1 MFTERFK
8 DKVMVVTGGTSG
20 IGKAVCIRAGAEGAT
35 VVIAGRNEERGKA
48 IEKTITDQGG
58 KALFVRCDVT
68 IKEDI
73 IALYA
78 KVMEVYGRIDI
89 AINNA
94 GIVGDSKKI
103 EDLTDEDW
111 FSVVNAN
118 LNAMFYCIREE
129 VKYMLTNETGGSIVN
144 TASVA
149 GIRATPAGPAYV
161 ASKHGVVG
169 LTKSTAMDYAAK
181 NITCNAICPAG
192 TDTPLTEAAKQKIY
206 AKIAELKAQGKDP
219 QEFMKNSMIAGK
231 TETLQHRNA
240 TSEEQAATILY
251 LPVMRQ
257 DTSPVALSQV
267 MAVLLF
273 INIHMKK
280 DGEEFKAFSFLFSEV
295 AHLIIISFFFYKEFR
310 MFSLTDAVKR
320 VFYIWS

>member
-1 MFTERFK
+1 MNTERFK
-8 DKVMVVTGGTSG
+8 DKIMVVTGGTSG

-149 GIRATPAGPAYV
+149 GIRACLCCQQARCCRTDKINGNGLRCEKHYLQCHLSGRNRYTADRSRKAEDLCQDCGIEGTGKRPAG
-161 ASKHGVVG
+161 
-169 LTKSTAMDYAAK
+169 
-181 NITCNAICPAG
+181 
-192 TDTPLTEAAKQKIY
+192 IY
-206 AKIAELKAQGKDP
+206 
-219 QEFMKNSMIAGK
+219 
-231 TETLQHRNA
+231 
-240 TSEEQAATILY
+240 
-251 LPVMRQ
+251 
-257 DTSPVALSQV
+257 
-267 MAVLLF
+267 
-273 INIHMKK
+273 
-280 DGEEFKAFSFLFSEV
+280 EEF
-295 AHLIIISFFFYKEFR
+295 HDCR
-310 MFSLTDAVKR
+310 
-320 VFYIWS
+320 

>member
-1 MFTERFK
+1 MNTERFK
-8 DKVMVVTGGTSG
+8 DKIMVVTGGTSG

-78 KVMEVYGRIDI
+78 KVIEVYGRIDI

-129 VKYMLTNETGGSIVN
+129 VKYMLTNATGGSIVN

-149 GIRATPAGPAYV
+149 GIRATPAGPAY
-161 ASKHGVVG
+161 
-169 LTKSTAMDYAAK
+169 
-181 NITCNAICPAG
+181 
-192 TDTPLTEAAKQKIY
+192 TPLTEAAKQKIY

-251 LPVMRQ
+251 FASDEARHI
-257 DTSPVALSQV
+257 TGSIVAS
-267 MAVLLF
+267 
-273 INIHMKK
+273 
-280 DGEEFKAFSFLFSEV
+280 DGGFTV
-295 AHLIIISFFFYKEFR
+295 Y
-310 MFSLTDAVKR
+310 
-320 VFYIWS
+320 

>member
-1 MFTERFK
+1 M
-8 DKVMVVTGGTSG
+8 
-20 IGKAVCIRAGAEGAT
+20 
-35 VVIAGRNEERGKA
+35 
-48 IEKTITDQGG
+48 
-58 KALFVRCDVT
+58 T

-118 LNAMFYCIREE
+118 LNAMIYCIREE

-251 LPVMRQ
+251 FASDEARHI
-257 DTSPVALSQV
+257 TGCIVAS
-267 MAVLLF
+267 
-273 INIHMKK
+273 
-280 DGEEFKAFSFLFSEV
+280 DGGFTV
-295 AHLIIISFFFYKEFR
+295 Y
-310 MFSLTDAVKR
+310 
-320 VFYIWS
+320 

>member
-1 MFTERFK
+1 MNTERFK
-8 DKVMVVTGGTSG
+8 DKIMVVTGGTSG

-251 LPVMRQ
+251 FASDEARHI
-257 DTSPVALSQV
+257 TGSIVASLS
-267 MAVLLF
+267 L
-273 INIHMKK
+273 IHI
-280 DGEEFKAFSFLFSEV
+280 SEPT
-295 AHLIIISFFFYKEFR
+295 R
-310 MFSLTDAVKR
+310 P
-320 VFYIWS
+320 

>member
-1 MFTERFK
+1 MFTQRFK

-20 IGKAVCIRAGAEGAT
+20 IGKAVCIRAGAEGAA
-35 VVIAGRNEERGKA
+35 VVIAGRNENRGKA
-48 IEKTITDQGG
+48 IEKTITDNGG
-58 KALFVRCDVT
+58 TALFVRCDVT
-68 IKEDI
+68 KKEDI
-73 IALYA
+73 LALYA
-78 KVMEVYGRIDI
+78 KTMEVYGRLDI
-89 AINNA
+89 AVNNA

-103 EDLTDEDW
+103 EDLTDDDW

-118 LNAMFYCIREE
+118 LTAMFYCIREE
-129 VKYMLTNETGGSIVN
+129 VKYMMQNENGGCIVN

-169 LTKSTAMDYAAK
+169 LTKSTAMDYANR
-181 NITCNAICPAG
+181 NITCNAVCPAG
-192 TDTPLTEAAKQKIY
+192 TDTPLTEAAKEKIY

-251 LPVMRQ
+251 FASDEARHI
-257 DTSPVALSQV
+257 TGSIVAS
-267 MAVLLF
+267 
-273 INIHMKK
+273 
-280 DGEEFKAFSFLFSEV
+280 DGGFTV
-295 AHLIIISFFFYKEFR
+295 Y
-310 MFSLTDAVKR
+310 
-320 VFYIWS
+320 